1 MAFASIYVPNFPVQ
15 AALRAEPL
23 ACAEAGNCG
32 TGTLALIEGKPPV
45 WKVVAASEAAMRA
58 GVALGMTKLQA
69 MQFEGVE
76 IRQRSAAQEQSAH
89 AALLDLGWSISPRVE
104 DTAADTIVIDLAGL
118 AGLIGSTETIA
129 RLLIE
134 RAARLGFSASI
145 AISANLETAI
155 RAACG
160 FRGVTIIPEGEEA
173 RRLGALPVSALAPGE
188 ETLETLSRWGI
199 RDCAALAALPVLEL
213 STRLGQEG
221 VRLHELARG
230 AAERSM
236 VLAESSSDFVEEQ
249 ELDDAV
255 SELEPLAFVL
265 NQLLMR
271 LVERITIHSLA
282 ISVVRLRFEVE
293 PSFEKGLQVRDDGTR
308 LKTAPAFYEKT
319 LALPLATRNSAMLL
333 NLLRLQLQ
341 SDPPCAPIQKIS
353 LTAEPA
359 QRRAMQGGL
368 FRPVSPDPE
377 KLELTLARLLN
388 LVGEGNVGTPILVD
402 THRPGEF
409 RIEHFAVP
417 QEEDGCKKRGES
429 ARTAAL
435 AEVRERAASPAIA
448 FRAFRPPVAA
458 QVTLREERPVRVA
471 FCGMRGE
478 VLSASGPWRTSGDW
492 WREEGWRHDEW
503 DLEIRFTPRHGEADV
518 KSPALAAR
526 GIYRFFYDADRDAWF
541 VRGSY
546 D

>member
-1 MAFASIYVPNFPVQ
+1 MAFASIYVANFPVQ

-23 ACAEAGNCG
+23 TNA
-32 TGTLALIEGKPPV
+32 TGAIALIEGKAPV
-45 WKVVAASEAAMRA
+45 WKVVAASDAAMRA
-58 GVALGMTKLQA
+58 GLALGMTKLQA

-76 IRQRSAAQEQSAH
+76 LRQRSEAQELSAH
-89 AALLDLGWSISPRVE
+89 AALLDLGWSVSPRVE
-104 DTAADTIVIDLAGL
+104 DTAADAISIDLAGL
-118 AGLIGSTETIA
+118 GGLIGSDAEIA
-129 RLLIE
+129 RLLMA
-134 RAARLGFSASI
+134 RASRLGFRANV
-145 AISANLETAI
+145 AISENLETAI
-155 RAACG
+155 LAARG
-160 FRGVTIIPEGEEA
+160 FRGVTLIAEGEEA
-173 RRLGALPVSALAPGE
+173 RRLGALPVSALAASAE
-188 ETLETLSRWGI
+188 ILETLERWGI

-213 STRLGQEG
+213 SARLGQEG

-236 VLAESSSDFVEEQ
+236 VLAKQGSDFVEEQ

-271 LVERITIHSLA
+271 LVERIAIHSLA
-282 ISVVRLRFEVE
+282 ISAVRLRFELE
-293 PSFEKGLQVRDDGTR
+293 PSFEAGLQVRDDGTR
-308 LKTAPAFYEKT
+308 RKTAPAFYEKT

-341 SDPPCAPIQKIS
+341 GDPPGAPIQKIS

-359 QRRAMQGGL
+359 KRRSMQGGL
-368 FRPVSPDPE
+368 FRPMSPDPE

-388 LVGEGNVGTPILVD
+388 LVGEKNVGAPVLVD

-409 RIEHFAVP
+409 RVEHFVAA
-417 QEEDGCKKRGES
+417 QEEDRMRKRGGEC
-429 ARTAAL
+429 A
-435 AEVRERAASPAIA
+435 RAAVQIEDGAFADGPVAA
-448 FRAFRPPVAA
+448 FRAFRPPAAA
-458 QVTLREERPVRVA
+458 QVSLREGRPASVT

-478 VLSASGPWRTSGDW
+478 IVAASGPWRTSGDW
-492 WREEGWRHDEW
+492 WRDDGWQHDEW
-503 DLEIRFTPRHGEADV
+503 DMEIRFAAWHGAGDA
-518 KSPALAAR
+518 KSPELAKR
-526 GIYRFFYDADRDAWF
+526 GIYRVFYDVERDAWF

>member
-1 MAFASIYVPNFPVQ
+1 MAFASIYVPNFMAQ

-23 ACAEAGNCG
+23 EKGIGAI
-32 TGTLALIEGKPPV
+32 ALIEGKPPV
-45 WKVVAASEAAMRA
+45 WKVVAANESALRA

-69 MQFEGVE
+69 MQFAGVE

-89 AALLDLGWSISPRVE
+89 AALLDLGWSVSPRVE
-104 DTAADTIVIDLAGL
+104 DTAADTIVIDIAGL
-118 AGLIGSTETIA
+118 AGLIGTEETIA
-129 RLLIE
+129 QLLTE
-134 RAARLGFSASI
+134 RAIRLGLHANI

-155 RAACG
+155 RASCG
-160 FRGVTIIPEGEEA
+160 FRGITIIPEGEEA
-173 RRLGALPVSALAPGE
+173 QRLGPLPVNALAPGE
-188 ETLETLSRWGI
+188 ETLETFSRWGI

-230 AAERSM
+230 GAGRAM
-236 VLAESSSDFVEEQ
+236 VLAESNSTFVEEQ

-271 LVERITIHSLA
+271 LVERIAMHSLG
-282 ISVVRLRFEVE
+282 ISTVRLRFELE
-293 PSFEKGLQVRDDGTR
+293 PSFEAGLQVRDDGTR
-308 LKTAPAFYEKT
+308 RKTAPIFYEKT

-341 SDPPCAPIQKIS
+341 NDPPAAPVPKIS
-353 LTAEPA
+353 LTAEPS

-368 FRPVSPDPE
+368 FRPISPDPE
-377 KLELTLARLLN
+377 KLELMLARLLN
-388 LVGEGNVGTPILVD
+388 LVGEENAGTPVLAN

-409 RIEHFAVP
+409 RIEHFAAP
-417 QEEDGCKKRGES
+417 QEEEGRRKRCES
-429 ARTAAL
+429 ALAAAR
-435 AEVRERAASPAIA
+435 AEVGELAASPAIA
-448 FRAFRPPVAA
+448 FRAFRPPAA
-458 QVTLREERPVRVA
+458 ARVSLREGIPARVA

-478 VLSASGPWRTSGDW
+478 VLFASGPWRTSGDW
-492 WREEGWRHDEW
+492 WREDGWHCDEW
-503 DLEIRFTPRHGEADV
+503 DLEIRFAAQRSDSDT
-518 KSPALAAR
+518 KSPALADR
-526 GIYRFFYDADRDAWF
+526 VIYRFCYDRHLDSWF